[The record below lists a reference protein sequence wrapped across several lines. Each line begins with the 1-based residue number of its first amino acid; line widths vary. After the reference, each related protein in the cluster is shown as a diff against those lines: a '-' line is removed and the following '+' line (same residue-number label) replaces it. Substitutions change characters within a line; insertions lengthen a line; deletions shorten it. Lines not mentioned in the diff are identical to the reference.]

1 MRMNRQSFFITVLI
15 FLIAVLA
22 SCSGD
27 ENAAV
32 EVDNANNNDES
43 NDNEEKDDEMSPFIE
58 RGEALMDGSE
68 ELVEGEEGNE
78 LSCMSCHAGDSDSNG
93 ESLVGITKEYPKYDE
108 RKDAVITLEE
118 KINDS
123 IVHDLNGEKIDY
135 DGEEMRSIVA
145 YLTDI
150 SKGEDY
156 EAHKDEDTIEEIA
169 DVDLEKGEKIFN
181 EKIKDSAPVLFGES
195 SFADSSSM
203 SRMLVMTNYVKNN
216 LPQDDPDSLSDQ
228 EASDVAAYILSEDR
242 PKWIDED
249 SADWTEENKP
259 ADFINAE
266 ERDSIQS
273 GDFDW
278 STVNDN

>member
-1 MRMNRQSFFITVLI
+1 
-15 FLIAVLA
+15 
-22 SCSGD
+22 
-27 ENAAV
+27 
-32 EVDNANNNDES
+32 
-43 NDNEEKDDEMSPFIE
+43 
-58 RGEALMDGSE
+58 
-68 ELVEGEEGNE
+68 
-78 LSCMSCHAGDSDSNG
+78 
-93 ESLVGITKEYPKYDE
+93 TKEYPKYDE

-156 EAHKDEDTIEEIA
+156 EAHKDEDTIEKITEIE
-169 DVDLEKGEKIFN
+169 VEQGEKILN
-181 EKIKDSAPVLFGES
+181 EEIKYSAPVLVGEGL
-195 SFADSSSM
+195 FADSSSM
-203 SRMLVMTNYVKNN
+203 RCVLIMTNYDKNN

-249 SADWTEENKP
+249 
-259 ADFINAE
+259 
-266 ERDSIQS
+266 
-273 GDFDW
+273 
-278 STVNDN
+278 

>member
-1 MRMNRQSFFITVLI
+1 ERIPETSNTIRGMRMNRQSFFITVLI
-15 FLIAVLA
+15 VLIAVLA

-118 KINDS
+118 KIN
-123 IVHDLNGEKIDY
+123 Y
-135 DGEEMRSIVA
+135 DGEEMRSIVD

-216 LPQDDPDSLSDQ
+216 LP
-228 EASDVAAYILSEDR
+228 
-242 PKWIDED
+242 
-249 SADWTEENKP
+249 
-259 ADFINAE
+259 
-266 ERDSIQS
+266 
-273 GDFDW
+273 
-278 STVNDN
+278 

>member
-1 MRMNRQSFFITVLI
+1 RMNRQSFFITVLI
-15 FLIAVLA
+15 VLIAVLA

-32 EVDNANNNDES
+32 EVDNANNDESES
-43 NDNEEKDDEMSPFIE
+43 NDNEEKDDDKSKFSE
-58 RGEALMDGSE
+58 RGEVLMDVSE

-78 LSCMSCHAGDSDSNG
+78 LSCMSCHAGDSDSNA

-156 EAHKDEDTIEEIA
+156 EEHKDEDTIEEIA
-169 DVDLEKGEKIFN
+169 EIDLEKGEKIFN

-203 SRMLVMTNYVKNN
+203 
-216 LPQDDPDSLSDQ
+216 
-228 EASDVAAYILSEDR
+228 
-242 PKWIDED
+242 
-249 SADWTEENKP
+249 
-259 ADFINAE
+259 
-266 ERDSIQS
+266 
-273 GDFDW
+273 
-278 STVNDN
+278 

>member
-1 MRMNRQSFFITVLI
+1 
-15 FLIAVLA
+15 
-22 SCSGD
+22 
-27 ENAAV
+27 
-32 EVDNANNNDES
+32 
-43 NDNEEKDDEMSPFIE
+43 
-58 RGEALMDGSE
+58 
-68 ELVEGEEGNE
+68 
-78 LSCMSCHAGDSDSNG
+78 
-93 ESLVGITKEYPKYDE
+93 
-108 RKDAVITLEE
+108 

-169 DVDLEKGEKIFN
+169 EIDLEKGEKIFN
-181 EKIKDSAPVLFGES
+181 EKIKDSAPELFGEG

-216 LPQDDPDSLSDQ
+216 LPQDDPASLADLA
-228 EASDVAAYILSEDR
+228 ASDVAASILSEDS
-242 PKWIDED
+242 PHWLDDD
-249 SADWTEENKP
+249 SADWTEDTTR
-259 ADFINAE
+259 ADSIYAE
-266 ERDSIQS
+266 ERVSIQS